1 MIDMDEEEDKDGEAP
16 PFQFIDEVIDMGPF
30 HYRTK
35 AQKHVKVNVRECMHY
50 LTVDAD
56 RSVIMS
62 TPFVKSHWDQIE
74 KLGMCDDVVNL
85 LDKDSWGNNT
95 SGDS

>member
-1 MIDMDEEEDKDGEAP
+1 M
-16 PFQFIDEVIDMGPF
+16 
-30 HYRTK
+30 
-35 AQKHVKVNVRECMHY
+35 KVNVRECMHY

-74 KLGMCDDVVNL
+74 KLGMCDGVP
-85 LDKDSWGNNT
+85 
-95 SGDS
+95 